1 MKEEEVLEQDI
12 NAILIDLQIKPKLD
26 IGVADSGN
34 QEEQ

>member
-12 NAILIDLQIKPKLD
+12 NAILIDQKIKLRLG

>member
-1 MKEEEVLEQDI
+1 MKEEEVLEQGT
-12 NAILIDLQIKPKLD
+12 NAILIDLQIKLRLG